1 MLRILVTILAI
12 VCCLLLTWSAA
23 RIGYS
28 RLLGKYAVAA
38 GSLPAADQAV
48 QLTPSDPEVHRARAR
63 LLNQLN
69 RRAEASKSFEIASS
83 LRYRDDYLWLELG
96 ATREE
101 LGDSAAALAAFDQ
114 AVRWAPYYAHT
125 HWQRG
130 NLLLRMG
137 RYSDAVADLR
147 AAVASRENL
156 LPNFIDLAWG
166 LSRGDVKTVE
176 QLVQIDGDQDRIT
189 FARFLAG
196 KGKGE
201 ECIAHVRLLRA
212 PLSEQN
218 RKELVQQLIAAKT
231 FRQAF
236 ELWRTDESLKPPV
249 ILNGGFEEPLRNPFS
264 DTGFGWHVFAKSEA
278 RVAAEESE
286 KLTGGKSLLIAFSGE
301 WKAVGEV
308 VSQRI
313 VIDPERLY
321 RITFGVKT
329 RELVTGAPPAIAV
342 LDAVNNQRLA
352 LSQAFPAPTSDWQKL
367 SFEFSTT
374 PSTQAV
380 LLEFTRV
387 EGACSPC
394 PIFGTL
400 WLDNFLIED
409 VTATNSQ
416 R

>member
-1 MLRILVTILAI
+1 M
-12 VCCLLLTWSAA
+12 WSAA

-28 RLLGKYAVAA
+28 RLLGKYAVVAS
-38 GSLPAADQAV
+38 SLPAADQAV
-48 QLTPSDPEVHRARAR
+48 RLAPSDPEVHRARAR
-63 LLNQLN
+63 VLNQLN
-69 RRAEASKSFEIASS
+69 RRAEASKNLEIASS

-101 LGDSAAALAAFDQ
+101 LGDSASALAAFDQ

-147 AAVASRENL
+147 AATASRKNL

-166 LSRGDVKTVE
+166 LSRGDIKTVE
-176 QLVQIDGDQDRIT
+176 QMVQLDGDQDRLV

-201 ECIAHVRLLRA
+201 ECLAHVRLLSA

-218 RKELVQQLIAAKT
+218 RSELVQQLIAAKA

-236 ELWRTDESLKPPV
+236 ELWRTDESLKPPL
-249 ILNGGFEEPLRNPFS
+249 ILNGGFEQPQRNPFS
-264 DTGFGWHVFAKSEA
+264 DTGFGWYVFGKSEA
-278 RVAAEESE
+278 RVAADESE
-286 KLTGGKSLLIAFSGE
+286 KLSGGKSLLIGFSGE
-301 WKAVGEV
+301 WKGVSEV
-308 VSQRI
+308 ISQRI
-313 VIDPERLY
+313 VVDPERRY

-329 RELVTGAPPAIAV
+329 KELVTGAPPAIAV
-342 LDAVNNQRLA
+342 NDAANNERLGQ
-352 LSQAFPAPTSDWQKL
+352 SPAFPTPSSEWQKI
-367 SFEFSTT
+367 SFEFSTR
-374 PSTQAV
+374 PSTQAI
-380 LLEFTRV
+380 LLEFTKV
-387 EGACSPC
+387 ESACTPC

-400 WLDNFLIED
+400 WLDDFLIED
-409 VTATNSQ
+409 VTPTNSQ

>member
-1 MLRILVTILAI
+1 M
-12 VCCLLLTWSAA
+12 WSAA

-38 GSLPAADQAV
+38 GSPVAADQAV
-48 QLTPSDPEVHRARAR
+48 RLAPSDPEVHRARAR

-69 RRAEASKSFEIASS
+69 RHAEARKSFEIALS

-101 LGDSAAALAAFDQ
+101 LGDTSAALAAFDQ

-147 AAVASRENL
+147 AATASRKNL

-166 LSRGDVKTVE
+166 LARGDVKTVE
-176 QLVQIDGDQDRIT
+176 QLVQVDNDQDRLV

-201 ECIAHVRLLRA
+201 ECLAHVRLLGA

-218 RKELVQQLIAAKT
+218 RSELVQQLIAAKA

-236 ELWRTDESLKPPV
+236 ELWRTDESLKLPLV
-249 ILNGGFEEPLRNPFS
+249 LNSGFEEPLRNPFT
-264 DTGFGWHVFAKSEA
+264 DTGFGWLVFGKTEA
-278 RVAAEESE
+278 RVAADTTE
-286 KLTGGKSLLIAFSGE
+286 KSSGAKSLLVAFSGE

-308 VSQRI
+308 ISQRI
-313 VIDPERLY
+313 VVDPDRRY
-321 RITFGVKT
+321 RISFSVRTK
-329 RELVTGAPPAIAV
+329 ELVTGAPPAVAIN
-342 LDAVNNQRLA
+342 DAANNQRLGQ
-352 LSQAFPAPTSDWQKL
+352 SPAFPTPASEWQRIG
-367 SFEFSTT
+367 FEFSST
-374 PSTQAV
+374 PSTQAI
-380 LLEFTRV
+380 LLELTRV
-387 EGACSPC
+387 EGACAPC

-400 WLDNFLIED
+400 WLDDFLIEH
-409 VTATNSQ
+409 VTPVTPTNSQ